1 MTGIVVVVPVVV
13 VVVTPGTLRVVREVT
28 GVTGTAPAAPKPQPA
43 GTAALNASHGSGY
56 VHPAIGVGAGVL
68 SAALNQPLP
77 DTIGFPAESVYVGV
91 GSVLIAPVRVYEGNP
106 ASAGARTIEAGGQA
120 YVVAICPAPAPPV
133 IHDSYLPLNTGPVES
148 PQVPRA
154 VLGSLGIQPPRRP
167 S

>member
-1 MTGIVVVVPVVV
+1 MAGIVVVVPVLVV
-13 VVVTPGTLRVVREVT
+13 VVVTPLNVVREVA
-28 GVTGTAPAAPKPQPA
+28 GGTGTAPAAAKPQPA

-77 DTIGFPAESVYVGV
+77 DTMGFPAESVYVGT
-91 GSVLIAPVRVYEGNP
+91 GSVLIAPVDVYVGNP
-106 ASAGARTIEAGGQA
+106 AGARTIEAGGQG
-120 YVVAICPAPAPPV
+120 YVVATCTEPAPPV
-133 IHDSYLPLNTGPVES
+133 IHDSYLPLNTGPVTS

>member
-1 MTGIVVVVPVVV
+1 MTGIVVVVAVVV
-13 VVVTPGTLRVVREVT
+13 VIPLKVVREVGT
-28 GVTGTAPAAPKPQPA
+28 AAGTAPAAAKPQPA

-56 VHPAIGVGAGVL
+56 THPAIGVGAGVL

-77 DTIGFPAESVYVGV
+77 DTMGFPAESVYVGT
-91 GSVLIAPVRVYEGNP
+91 GSVLIAPVDVYVGIP
-106 ASAGARTIEAGGQA
+106 ATAGARTIEAGGQG
-120 YVVAICPAPAPPV
+120 YEVAICPAPTPPV
-133 IHDSYLPLNTGPVES
+133 IHDSYLPLNAEPGKS

>member
-1 MTGIVVVVPVVV
+1 MGGIAVVVVPVVV
-13 VVVTPGTLRVVREVT
+13 VVPPLTVVREVVGT
-28 GVTGTAPAAPKPQPA
+28 AGTAPAAPKPQPA

-77 DTIGFPAESVYVGV
+77 DTMGFPAESVYVGT
-91 GSVLIAPVRVYEGNP
+91 GSVLIAPVDVYVGSPE
-106 ASAGARTIEAGGQA
+106 SAGARTIEAGGQG

-133 IHDSYLPLNTGPVES
+133 IHGSYLPLNTGPVES

-154 VLGSLGIQPPRRP
+154 VLGSLGIQPPRKP